1 MRTNIFTTIALAG
14 SLSVA
19 AANCGNVNQG
29 PSPTIVRIDALEA
42 ASGASPATF
51 GGTLDSDVI
60 TVKKIN
66 NVDTPTIFGDLG
78 RVTMELALKD
88 PGVPGITNVPSPLNI
103 VTFDHYRVVYQRTD
117 GHNTQGTDI
126 PYAFDSGITFSV
138 PANATVQASFELVRV
153 SAKADVPL
161 KALQSSGAVI
171 NTIANVTFYGH
182 DQAGNNVQI
191 TGSIGIAFANF
202 GDPS

>member
-1 MRTNIFTTIALAG
+1 MRTNIFITIALVA

-19 AANCGNVNQG
+19 AANCGNVHQG
-29 PSPTIVRIDALEA
+29 PSPSVVRIDALEA

-60 TVKKIN
+60 TIKKIN
-66 NVDTPTIFGDLG
+66 NVDTPTIFGDPG

-103 VTFDHYRVVYQRTD
+103 VTFDHYRIVYRRTD
-117 GHNTQGTDI
+117 GHNIQGTDV
-126 PYAFDSGITFSV
+126 PYAFDSGVTFSV
-138 PANATVQASFELVRV
+138 PANATVQATFELVRV
-153 SAKADVPL
+153 SAKDDIPL
-161 KALQSSGAVI
+161 KALQSNGAVI
-171 NTIANVTFYGH
+171 NTIADVTFYGK
-182 DQAGNNVQI
+182 DQAGNNVQV
-191 TGSIGIAFANF
+191 TGSIGVAFANF

>member
-1 MRTNIFTTIALAG
+1 VRTNIFTTIALAG